1 MKRVSYYKGNRTGNL
16 LHIETEG
23 AIVNI
28 RVGLQ
33 NTEGHEVTSISIL
46 PDDNAGEEWT
56 MPDENGEHMKALNV
70 RVIKQAA

>member
-1 MKRVSYYKGNRTGNL
+1 MKTVGFHKTNRSGNL

-28 RVGLQ
+28 RVGLH
-33 NTEGHEVTSISIL
+33 NTEGDEVTSIAIL
-46 PDDNAGEEWT
+46 PDSYSGEEWL

-70 RVIKQAA
+70 RVIKKAA

>member
-1 MKRVSYYKGNRTGNL
+1 MKTVGFYKANRSGNL

-28 RVGLQ
+28 RVGLH
-33 NTEGHEVTSISIL
+33 NTDGHEVTAIEIL
-46 PDDNAGEEWT
+46 PDSYVGEEWL

-70 RVIKQAA
+70 RVIKKAA